1 MHEVDLTSVI
11 QAKNT
16 LVISC
21 VECNIMHGHEE
32 GIYVYTSLANTLQ
45 DKEAFADN
53 IKFYVEE
60 KGCKQVIIAG
70 HLHCNALHYIRSASS
85 TNAAIFAIKS
95 YLTELETENY
105 IQLINVKF
113 QDRFVTELNIL
124 KQAAML
130 MQSDFVAER
139 VKSGD
144 LLITGV
150 MYDQRR
156 DAIQTIFSNGLTV
169 NTLITMN

>member
-11 QAKNT
+11 KAKNT

-21 VECNIMHGHEE
+21 VECNILHGDED
-32 GIYVYTSLANTLQ
+32 GVYVYTSLANTLQ

-53 IKFYVEE
+53 IKYYLEE
-60 KGCKQVIIAG
+60 KSCTQVIIAG
-70 HLHCNALHYIRSASS
+70 HLHCNALQYIRSS
-85 TNAAIFAIKS
+85 TSVSATISAIRS
-95 YLTELETENY
+95 YLTDLETENY
-105 IQLINVKF
+105 VQLMGVKSR
-113 QDRFVTELNIL
+113 DRFITELNIL

-130 MQSDFVAER
+130 MKSDFIAAR
-139 VKSGD
+139 VHAGE

-156 DAIQTIFSNGLTV
+156 NAIQTIFSNGLTV
-169 NTLITMN
+169 NTLITLN